1 MPQRHRVLVALVALL
16 LLLSGAAGLADS
28 DPGELECIPEQP
40 SGLYP
45 GVDEPSSKGSPGVP
59 RNQIL
64 LEVFMR
70 PT

>member
-1 MPQRHRVLVALVALL
+1 MPRKQITLTALVALL
-16 LLLSGAAGLADS
+16 LLLSAAAGLADS

-45 GVDEPSSKGSPGVP
+45 GGDEPSSKGSPGVP